1 MQTNKNYFECRRIL
15 GSIIKN
21 TTRIVKKIVLTEK
34 TIKFIGRISTMG
46 KRKVAIYVPQEYHE
60 EILKRFKGKT
70 LKITL
75 EEIAL

>member
-1 MQTNKNYFECRRIL
+1 MWF
-15 GSIIKN
+15 
-21 TTRIVKKIVLTEK
+21 VLTEK

-46 KRKVAIYVPQEYHE
+46 KRKVAIYVPQQYHE
-60 EILKRFKGKT
+60 EVLKRFKGKT